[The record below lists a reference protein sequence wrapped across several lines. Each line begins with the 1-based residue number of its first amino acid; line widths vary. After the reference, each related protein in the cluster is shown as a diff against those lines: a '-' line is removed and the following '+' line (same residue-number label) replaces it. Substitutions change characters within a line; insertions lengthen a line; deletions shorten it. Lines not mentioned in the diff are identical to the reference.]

1 MPQARCSEWR
11 PLRLQLASFESVQI
25 YFSHSAIVV
34 PVDGTLLDIFASGSP
49 GRNTDFD
56 LQNTTAFA
64 TNLDTYGRADLSAAL
79 SAEPERSVNLLRFDI
94 VSTGYVCNLDT
105 FYSSLFQYQQLL
117 VVGPITPTLDA
128 RQNFRAIP
136 IHLR

>member
-1 MPQARCSEWR
+1 MRVEA
-11 PLRLQLASFESVQI
+11 
-25 YFSHSAIVV
+25 
-34 PVDGTLLDIFASGSP
+34 P

-64 TNLDTYGRADLSAAL
+64 TNLDTYGRTDLSAAL